1 MLTSSQHTTHSSQ
14 HTTHNS
20 QLTTHNWQF
29 MKLKGSDKI
38 DSVTGEVTEPKK
50 MNAIFTFAH
59 GAGAP
64 MNHPFMTTMSKELEK
79 FGIGTF
85 RFNFPSMEAKKGRPD
100 VPAVAHATIEA
111 AANYIH
117 KEYPK
122 TPLFLSG
129 KSFGG
134 RMSSQYLAK
143 FQPDFVN
150 GIAFFG
156 FPLHAPGAPSIER
169 ADHLKEIKVPMLFL
183 QGTRDAL
190 ADWDLITQVTKGLP
204 KATLVK
210 FEGADHSFK
219 AGKNN

>member
-1 MLTSSQHTTHSSQ
+1 
-14 HTTHNS
+14 
-20 QLTTHNWQF
+20 
-29 MKLKGSDKI
+29 MKLKISEKI
-38 DSVTGEVTEPKK
+38 GSVTGEITEPKK
-50 MNAIFTFAH
+50 PKAIFTFAH

-64 MNHPFMTTMSKELEK
+64 MNHPFMTGMSKELEK
-79 FGIGTF
+79 LDIGTF
-85 RFNFPSMEAKKGRPD
+85 RFNFPYMEAKKGRPD
-100 VPAVAHATIEA
+100 TPAVAHQAIEA

-122 TPLFLSG
+122 VPLFLSG

-156 FPLHAPGAPSIER
+156 FPLHAAGQPSTDR

-183 QGTRDAL
+183 QGTRDSL
-190 ADWDLITQVTKGLP
+190 ADWDLITQVTKGLR
-204 KATLVK
+204 KATLAK

-219 AGKNN
+219 AGKNNLLPALAEAVAEWVTKV

>member
-1 MLTSSQHTTHSSQ
+1 
-14 HTTHNS
+14 
-20 QLTTHNWQF
+20 
-29 MKLKGSDKI
+29 MKLKISDKI
-38 DSVTGEVTEPKK
+38 GSVTGEVTEPKK
-50 MNAIFTFAH
+50 LKAIFTFAH

-64 MNHPFMTTMSKELEK
+64 MNHPFMTGMSKELEK
-79 FGIGTF
+79 LGIGTF
-85 RFNFPSMEAKKGRPD
+85 RFNFPYMEAGKGRPD
-100 VPAVAHATIEA
+100 TPAVAHQAIESATS
-111 AANYIH
+111 YVH

-122 TPLFLSG
+122 VPLFLSG

-143 FQPDFVN
+143 FQPDFVS

-156 FPLHAPGAPSIER
+156 FPLHAAGQPSIER

-183 QGTRDAL
+183 QGTRDSL
-190 ADWDLITQVTKGLP
+190 ADWELITQVTEGLP

-219 AGKNN
+219 AGKNNLLPGIAQAVSEWVTKL

>member
-1 MLTSSQHTTHSSQ
+1 
-14 HTTHNS
+14 
-20 QLTTHNWQF
+20 
-29 MKLKGSDKI
+29 MKLDISGK
-38 DSVTGEVTEPKK
+38 SVSTELVLPKK
-50 MNAIFTFAH
+50 PKAIFTFAH

-64 MNHPFMTTMSKELEK
+64 MNHPFMKGMSKELEK
-79 FGIGTF
+79 LGIATF
-85 RFNFPSMEAKKGRPD
+85 RFNFPYMEAKKGRPD
-100 VPAVAHATIEA
+100 TPAVAHQTIEA
-111 AANYIH
+111 AASYIH
-117 KEYPK
+117 QEYPK

-143 FQPDFVN
+143 FHPGFVS

-156 FPLHAPGAPSIER
+156 FPLHAAGQPSIER

-183 QGTRDAL
+183 QGTRDSL
-190 ADWDLITQVTKGLP
+190 ANWDLITQVTDGLP

-219 AGKNN
+219 AGKNNLLPGLAEAVSEWVTNL

>member
-1 MLTSSQHTTHSSQ
+1 
-14 HTTHNS
+14 
-20 QLTTHNWQF
+20 
-29 MKLKGSDKI
+29 MKLDIAGKPVSTDL
-38 DSVTGEVTEPKK
+38 VLPKK
-50 MNAIFTFAH
+50 PKAIFTFAH

-64 MNHPFMTTMSKELEK
+64 MNHPFMTGMSGELEK
-79 FGIGTF
+79 LGIGTF
-85 RFNFPSMEAKKGRPD
+85 RFNFPYMEAKKGRPD
-100 VPAVAHATIEA
+100 TPAIAHQAIEA

-122 TPLFLSG
+122 VPLFLSG

-143 FQPDFVN
+143 FQPDFVH

-156 FPLHAPGAPSIER
+156 FPLHAAGQPSTDR

-183 QGTRDAL
+183 QGTRDSL
-190 ADWDLITQVTKGLP
+190 ATWDLIAQVTKALP

-219 AGKNN
+219 AGKNNLLPALAEAVSEWVTKL

>member
-1 MLTSSQHTTHSSQ
+1 
-14 HTTHNS
+14 
-20 QLTTHNWQF
+20 
-29 MKLKGSDKI
+29 MKLKVSDK
-38 DSVTGEVTEPKK
+38 SVSTDLVLPKK
-50 MNAIFTFAH
+50 PKAIFTFAH

-64 MNHPFMTTMSKELEK
+64 MNHPFMTGMSKELEK
-79 FGIGTF
+79 LGIGTF
-85 RFNFPSMEAKKGRPD
+85 RFNFPYMEAKKGRPD
-100 VPAVAHATIEA
+100 VPGIAHQTIEA

-143 FQPDFVN
+143 FQPDFVH

-156 FPLHAPGAPSIER
+156 FPLHAAGQPSVDR
-169 ADHLKEIKVPMLFL
+169 AEHLKDIKVPLLFL
-183 QGTRDAL
+183 QGTRDSL
-190 ADWDLITQVTKGLP
+190 ADWDLITQVTGALP

-219 AGKNN
+219 AGKKNLLPDLALAVSEWVTKL